1 DLTRAAGHRVASCVD
16 AGAAGRADL
25 AARAEGAGTAL
36 DADPELADRPLAGD
50 TRARVDADAELADL
64 VGRADHTV
72 AAAGASAVLA
82 DLADRAGD
90 GLAGPID
97 AEAVHADQRRTT
109 GKLGVAAGADAL
121 SLHARLAGRAEVVA
135 VVDHPVAVVVQ
146 VVALLCAGHDLLRA
160 RRRAAHHAL
169 GDAVGADAGQVG
181 LAGDAGDGEDLVVE
195 VAVVPLPGIRV
206 GAGPVFPGE
215 VVLVGAHR

>member
-25 AARAEGAGTAL
+25 AARAGGAGTAL

-64 VGRADHTV
+64 VGRADH
-72 AAAGASAVLA
+72 
-82 DLADRAGD
+82 
-90 GLAGPID
+90 GLAGLID
-97 AEAVHADQRRTT
+97 AKAVHADQRRTA
-109 GKLGVAAGADAL
+109 GELGVAAGADAL

-146 VVALLCAGHDLLRA
+146 VVALLGAGHDLLRA

-169 GDAVGADAGQVG
+169 GDAVGADAVQVG
-181 LAGDAGDGEDLVVE
+181 LAGDAAAVAGDAGDGEDLVVE